1 MSFLQPMLLWALPL
15 LALPIVIHLIN
26 QWRYQTKPWAPM
38 MFLLQANRMNRGF
51 ARLRQWLI
59 LAMRTLAIAG
69 LIFAISRPLASG
81 FWGLWGSGQT
91 DTTLVIMDRS
101 PSMNWQGQG
110 SESKLS
116 TGKRQLGEA
125 LGTLGSAHWVSI
137 DSALSTAR
145 EHSNLAA
152 LLESSAMDGC
162 SAAAQM
168 PQTLASALEYLQV
181 NKPGT
186 AEIWLCSDLQ
196 TSDWQVDSGD
206 WNLLRQGFAALPQS
220 VRFRLLAFPETSADN
235 LSIRV
240 TDARRDVVTEGSQS
254 KNQLILSLQVLASN
268 ELSGKR
274 SVPVQLELEGVR
286 SELSIEL
293 DGGSGQLLDYRLD
306 LPAKMESGWGRVS
319 IPADA
324 NNADNQYFFV
334 FAATPARRVVIV
346 ADDLLAVRPLQ
357 IAASLSPDGTGDS
370 QLELLSPAQVQPAA
384 LAGSALLIWQSELPE
399 GNAASTLDQYI
410 ASGGQVLFFPPS
422 SLFNGQAVTTR
433 RYRGVGWSGWK
444 SHTQTPVLV
453 VNWRGDQDLLGTT
466 QSGAGLP
473 VGQLSIHGYA
483 TLDSQQAL
491 SHLATLDGGDSLL
504 ARLPSTSGG
513 IYFCAAG
520 TAPSQSSL
528 AENGVV
534 LFVIVQRAIEQ
545 GQTSLRSWQMR
556 TAAAHRSHSSD
567 TSEMQVASG
576 WSDAAV
582 WQQLAGDAGMS
593 NEFDCHAGVYRSQDR
608 LFAVNRP
615 ASEDIASMVG
625 DEKLSELFAGLSLDR
640 VNQTAGTLG
649 GILRE
654 IWRVM
659 LILMLFALLIEAALC
674 LPGLRTG
681 SGSPASNSLWGPT
694 TK

>member
-51 ARLRQWLI
+51 ARVRQWLI

-81 FWGLWGSGQT
+81 FWGVWGSGQT

-116 TGKRQLGEA
+116 TGKRQLSDA

-137 DSALSTAR
+137 DSASGSAR
-145 EHSNLAA
+145 EHSTLAA
-152 LLESSAMDGC
+152 LLESNAMDGC
-162 SAAAQM
+162 SAAAQV
-168 PQTLASALEYLQV
+168 PQALANALEYLQI
-181 NKPGT
+181 NKPGA
-186 AEIWLCSDLQ
+186 AEVWLCSDLQ
-196 TSDWQVDSGD
+196 SSDWQVDSGD

-220 VRFRLLAFPETSADN
+220 VRFRLLAFPETSNDN

-240 TDARRDVVTEGSQS
+240 TDARRDVVTQGSQT
-254 KNQLILSLQVLASN
+254 KNQLVLSLQVLSSN
-268 ELSGKR
+268 DQSTKR
-274 SVPVQLELEGVR
+274 TVPVQLELEGVR

-293 DGGSGQLLDYRLD
+293 DGGSGQLRDYRLD

-334 FAATPARRVVIV
+334 FAATPVQRVVIV
-346 ADDLLAVRPLQ
+346 ADDMLAVRPLH
-357 IAASLSPDGTGDS
+357 IAASLSPDGSADS
-370 QLELLSPAQVQPAA
+370 QLELLSSAQVQSTA
-384 LAGSALLIWQSELPE
+384 LAGAALLIWQSDLPE
-399 GNAASTLDQYI
+399 GDAASAVDQYV

-422 SLFNGQAVTTR
+422 GLSKGRVATAS
-433 RYRGVGWSGWK
+433 RYRGVRWNGWK
-444 SHTQTPVLV
+444 SQSQTPVMV
-453 VNWRGDQDLLGTT
+453 VNWRGDQDLLGST

-473 VGQLSIHGYA
+473 VGQLSIRSYA
-483 TLDSQQAL
+483 TLASEQSL

-504 ARLPSTSGG
+504 ARLPTTSGG

-520 TAPSQSSL
+520 TQPSQSSL

-534 LFVIVQRAIEQ
+534 LFVVVQRSIQQ
-545 GQTSLRSWQMR
+545 GQASLSSWQMR
-556 TAAAHRSHSSD
+556 TASAQRKQGGDATD
-567 TSEMQVASG
+567 LQPTST
-576 WSDAAV
+576 WSDPAV
-582 WQQLAGDAGMS
+582 WQQLAGQSGLS
-593 NEFDCHAGVYRSQDR
+593 SEFDCHAGVYRSQDR

-615 ASEDIASMVG
+615 ASEDMASMVS
-625 DEKLSELFAGLSLDR
+625 DQQLSELFAGLSLDR
-640 VNQTAGTLG
+640 VDQTAGRLG

-659 LILMLFALLIEAALC
+659 LILMLIALLLEAVLC
-674 LPGLRTG
+674 LPGRR
-681 SGSPASNSLWGPT
+681 SSPVASRSFWEPT
-694 TK
+694 AK